1 MSRDQTSKLYIP
13 SSANKSH
20 FNYSHDDHYEKL
32 MDEKNIPSSFKSNG
46 CLFKFRL
53 KDKVKRSIKKILKK
67 PSFLIKKEKVFE
79 YNPPNSVK

>member
-1 MSRDQTSKLYIP
+1 
-13 SSANKSH
+13 
-20 FNYSHDDHYEKL
+20 